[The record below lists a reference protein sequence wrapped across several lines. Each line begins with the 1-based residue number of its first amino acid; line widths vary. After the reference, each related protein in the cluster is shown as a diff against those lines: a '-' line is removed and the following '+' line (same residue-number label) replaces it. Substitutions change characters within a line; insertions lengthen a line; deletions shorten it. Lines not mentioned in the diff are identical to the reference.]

1 MRFSRAGSLLSVAAA
16 VLATSAS
23 AQTSVTV
30 TPTIAGNELTAQID
44 LAGGFSADISIVFEQ
59 AVGLNAGALAITASL
74 VDPLDATLVSRLPA
88 SVGVPAGFPVVVR
101 IDPTASSALSFSG
114 VYKLTIHTHN
124 LTFQAGS
131 PLRIYRAPS
140 GGAFNDM
147 TGFLEM
153 GSVRAGGSGP
163 GFSEF
168 LIAADVRPVD
178 PVIAEKLDALQA
190 ALTANASAIT
200 PSVYSD
206 LSARVASI
214 RNLVATGGI
223 PAAIDAVTSFSA
235 TVKSQSGAA
244 IPDVWRAN
252 ASLVNVAG
260 VLRSAADTLRFSL
273 VVKSN
278 TV

>member
-1 MRFSRAGSLLSVAAA
+1 MRLLRASLLPLVAALF
-16 VLATSAS
+16 VSTSAS
-23 AQTSVTV
+23 AQTSVVV
-30 TPTIAGNELTAQID
+30 TPAISGNDLTAQID
-44 LAGGFSADISIVFEQ
+44 LAGGFSADIAISFEQ
-59 AVGLNAGALAITASL
+59 AVGLNTSALAITASL
-74 VDPLDATLVSRLPA
+74 VDPLDATLLSRLPG

-101 IDPTASSALSFSG
+101 IEPTAASALSFSG
-114 VYKLTIHTHN
+114 VYKLTLHTHN
-124 LTFQAGS
+124 LTLQAAS
-131 PLRIYRAPS
+131 PLRLYRAPS
-140 GGAFNDM
+140 GGAFKDM

-178 PVIAEKLDALQA
+178 AVISGKLDNLSA
-190 ALTANASAIT
+190 ALTASAAAIA

-206 LSARVASI
+206 LSTRLSSI
-214 RNLVATGGI
+214 RNLIATGAI

-235 TVKSQSGAA
+235 AVKSQSGAA

-252 ASLVNVAG
+252 ASLANVAG
-260 VLRSAADTLRFSL
+260 ALRSAADTLRFSL